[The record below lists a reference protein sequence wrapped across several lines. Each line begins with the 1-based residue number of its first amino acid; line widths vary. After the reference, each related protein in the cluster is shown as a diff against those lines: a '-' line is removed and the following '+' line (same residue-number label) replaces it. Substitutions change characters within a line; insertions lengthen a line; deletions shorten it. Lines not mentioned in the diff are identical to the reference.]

1 MVYTKVFTLTIDISF
16 KLSIN
21 ILCTGIYQVTVMEAN
36 TENLLKRHH
45 KIDHCG
51 LQNWQLMRVF
61 QDHNLN

>member
-36 TENLLKRHH
+36 TENL
-45 KIDHCG
+45 
-51 LQNWQLMRVF
+51 
-61 QDHNLN
+61 